1 MFMQMCQ
8 LLGNPDDLGVVKG
21 LPYDPEIVDFLDA
34 VSEDIM
40 KHPESRQVPG
50 LNAFAFWCRKKHLL
64 QLKEKHP
71 ISDDRCGRGMIF
83 HICASN
89 IPGLFAWSLSLIH
102 I

>member
-50 LNAFAFWCRKKHLL
+50 LNAFAFWCRKN
-64 QLKEKHP
+64 
-71 ISDDRCGRGMIF
+71 
-83 HICASN
+83 ICFS
-89 IPGLFAWSLSLIH
+89 
-102 I
+102 

>member
-1 MFMQMCQ
+1 MMFMQMCQ

-50 LNAFAFWCRKKHLL
+50 LNAFAF
-64 QLKEKHP
+64 
-71 ISDDRCGRGMIF
+71 
-83 HICASN
+83 
-89 IPGLFAWSLSLIH
+89 LSLWH
-102 I
+102 ETEKKKSA

>member
-50 LNAFAFWCRKKHLL
+50 LNAFAF
-64 QLKEKHP
+64 
-71 ISDDRCGRGMIF
+71 
-83 HICASN
+83 
-89 IPGLFAWSLSLIH
+89 
-102 I
+102 